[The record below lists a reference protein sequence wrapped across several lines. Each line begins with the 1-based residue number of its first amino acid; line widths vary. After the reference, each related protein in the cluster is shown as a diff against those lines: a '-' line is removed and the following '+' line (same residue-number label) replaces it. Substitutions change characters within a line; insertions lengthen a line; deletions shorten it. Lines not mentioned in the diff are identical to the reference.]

1 MVVPH
6 EGTWIEIYPPFS
18 WPLSL
23 PSFPT
28 RERGLKWQCSGEC
41 HRDPGSFPTRERG
54 LKLNIINFCMS
65 VYSRSPRGNVDW
77 NFQRLGNVFCQIR
90 SFPTRERGLKCSYR
104 GTLPRSWVGVPHE
117 GTWIEIFP
125 VFRSRMPVICRSPRG
140 NVDWNLRRNHIAGV
154 RFVVPHEGTWIEIR
168 SGAVEGSPEAVVP
181 HEGTWIEI

>member
-54 LKLNIINFCMS
+54 LK
-65 VYSRSPRGNVDW
+65 
-77 NFQRLGNVFCQIR
+77 
-90 SFPTRERGLKCSYR
+90 FPAAWQCI
-104 GTLPRSWVGVPHE
+104 LPDP
-117 GTWIEIFP
+117 
-125 VFRSRMPVICRSPRG
+125 
-140 NVDWNLRRNHIAGV
+140 
-154 RFVVPHEGTWIEIR
+154 VVPHEGTWIEMLISR
-168 SGAVEGSPEAVVP
+168 DVAS
-181 HEGTWIEI
+181 

>member
-65 VYSRSPRGNVDW
+65 VYSRSPRGNVD
-77 NFQRLGNVFCQIR
+77 
-90 SFPTRERGLKCSYR
+90 
-104 GTLPRSWVGVPHE
+104 
-117 GTWIEIFP
+117 
-125 VFRSRMPVICRSPRG
+125 
-140 NVDWNLRRNHIAGV
+140 
-154 RFVVPHEGTWIEIR
+154 
-168 SGAVEGSPEAVVP
+168 
-181 HEGTWIEI
+181 